1 MRDRRDHDRAP
12 STRAQERGLLEPM
25 WAMTKALH
33 GHWRADEHPPYGER
47 LRCPLCRENA
57 VTIRLGDKAPV
68 VFCGSRV
75 DRSDYRSGC
84 NAHGVRLLKAMTLK
98 TGIWLTGRR
107 RQPDESPKVTVER
120 MRQTAAYESLWGKAK
135 MLVDYLAAAVVDDGR
150 ENGSIGLSTEQGLR
164 ALREKSRQQFQR
176 AIDEAKDAGLI
187 YREPMPSRSPKG
199 GRPSYAYGLV
209 CLLPE
214 STRKRAKTNSTGD
227 AGTRYKP
234 RSKPQN
240 LGINSP
246 ESLEDAGVDV
256 LHRTYG
262 PDPSAG
268 EADWTLDWRHDPT
281 GTSAN
286 DDGDAALTAKA
297 CREDAELGA
306 NDPPASP
313 RQRSHR
319 VIR

>member
-1 MRDRRDHDRAP
+1 MQNRPEHDAAGDGP
-12 STRAQERGLLEPM
+12 TQGGGLLEPM

-75 DRSDYRSGC
+75 GGSDYRSGC

-107 RQPDESPKVTVER
+107 RQPDESPEKIVER
-120 MRQTAAYESLWGKAK
+120 MRQTAAYENLWGKAK
-135 MLVDYLAAAVVDDGR
+135 VLVDYLAVTIIGGGR
-150 ENGSIGLSTEQGLR
+150 SSGSVHLPTKQGLK
-164 ALREKSRQQFQR
+164 ALREKSRQQFTR
-176 AIDEAKDAGLI
+176 AIDEAMDAGLI
-187 YREPMPSRSPKG
+187 YREPMPSRSAKG
-199 GRPSYAYGLV
+199 GRPSFAYGLV

-214 STRKRAKTNSTGD
+214 STRKRAKTNSTGE
-227 AGTRYKP
+227 AGTQYKP

-246 ESLEDAGVDV
+246 ESLEDAGVGL

-262 PDPSAG
+262 PDPSEG
-268 EADWTLDWRHDPT
+268 EADWMLDWDRDP
-281 GTSAN
+281 
-286 DDGDAALTAKA
+286 DIHE
-297 CREDAELGA
+297 CER
-306 NDPPASP
+306 
-313 RQRSHR
+313 
-319 VIR
+319 